1 MWRVVSARP
10 WLSEG
15 RTRLSVPAERSDGRD
30 NDTVVYTRDPLI
42 CRCLGCGVDM
52 WSSRWTM
59 PNIVCAFIL
68 AYDESR
74 VARATDGAT
83 RIILDRFNQI

>member
-30 NDTVVYTRDPLI
+30 DDT
-42 CRCLGCGVDM
+42 
-52 WSSRWTM
+52 
-59 PNIVCAFIL
+59 IV
-68 AYDESR
+68 
-74 VARATDGAT
+74 
-83 RIILDRFNQI
+83 